1 MKKILMLIIVSVLS
15 LSLFAADYLR
25 ISPYGGYA
33 NINMA
38 AADYRDYKGD
48 NQTDAPVFGQDKD
61 YSVKQMIAIGSVEHM
76 SEKNGDIKRG
86 YHSLRERTEILNP
99 LNITI
104 TAPYG
109 YNFISQSNPEYNRP
123 FKLILVGSVTKDSE
137 PGAADFKFYH
147 VFDQNTQSFK
157 LDNELFQSLIDEL
170 DSTKPFY
177 NMYHKDITIWFDL
190 ILVLPGTV
198 TNTGTLE
205 LDNGEIYSL
214 KQADDYV
221 AVISISMEQG
231 DKKNDISIPISGYYS
246 SSSTPAENFV
256 SLSVSTTSN
265 ASNLNMNRDAGKE
278 VKVATIDFI
287 MDSTITDGS
296 GNATQGN
303 EQESIE
309 ALEAALR
316 SARKPTNIKIFF
328 SASNA
333 PLRSEEDGF
342 NLVHTSVIPGSVLTN
357 YNSASFE
364 VITYAK
370 EGRNLYNRETV
381 DIVVGTDSN
390 PVQQIF
396 SGDEY
401 VSDRYSSKI
410 THHDGTDADQV
421 QPDIYKAYGT
431 INDIIGNKPRVYYAW
446 SGEVYVKIDQ
456 NIETRMMMD
465 GRYTGRI
472 YVHVVGDF

>member
-15 LSLFAADYLR
+15 LSLFAAEYLR

-38 AADYRDYKGD
+38 ATDYRDYKGD
-48 NQTDAPVFGQDKD
+48 NQTDAPFFGLD
-61 YSVKQMIAIGSVEHM
+61 YQVKQMIAIGSVEGM
-76 SEKNGDIKRG
+76 SEDIE
-86 YHSLRERTEILNP
+86 YDIEEARTGIKNP

-109 YNFISQSNPEYNRP
+109 YNFISQSNPEYKRP
-123 FKLILVGSVTKDSE
+123 FKLILVGSVTNDSI
-137 PGAADFKFYH
+137 PGTADFRFYH

-157 LDNELFQSLIDEL
+157 LDNTLFQQLIDLTERN
-170 DSTKPFY
+170 DFHVYRS
-177 NMYHKDITIWFDL
+177 NMIIWFDL
-190 ILVLPGTV
+190 ILVLPGRV
-198 TNTGTLE
+198 TNTGNLE
-205 LDNGEIYSL
+205 LDNGEIYPL
-214 KQADDYV
+214 KQTDDYV
-221 AVISISMEQG
+221 AVVSISMEQG
-231 DKKNDISIPISGYYS
+231 GKKNDISIPISGYYS
-246 SSSTPAENFV
+246 SSSTPSENFV

-287 MDSTITDGS
+287 MDSTITDG
-296 GNATQGN
+296 GNATTDNG
-303 EQESIE
+303 QESIE
-309 ALEAALR
+309 ALEGALR
-316 SARKPTNIKIFF
+316 RAGKPINIKIFF

-333 PLRSEEDGF
+333 PLRSVEDGF

-370 EGRNLYNRETV
+370 EGRNLYKRETV

-401 VSDRYSSKI
+401 VSDPNSSKI

-431 INDIIGNKPRVYYAW
+431 INDITNNKPRVYYAW

>member
-38 AADYRDYKGD
+38 ATDYRDYKGD
-48 NQTDAPVFGQDKD
+48 NQTDAPLWGDNYQ
-61 YSVKQMIAIGSVEHM
+61 VKQMIAIGSVEGM
-76 SEKNGDIKRG
+76 SEDIE
-86 YHSLRERTEILNP
+86 YDIEEARTGIKNP

-109 YNFISQSNPEYNRP
+109 YNFISQSNPEYKRP
-123 FKLILVGSVTKDSE
+123 FKLILVGSVTNDST
-137 PGAADFKFYH
+137 PGDADFKFYH

-157 LDNELFQSLIDEL
+157 LDNTLFQQLIDL
-170 DSTKPFY
+170 TDWNDFHVSQS
-177 NMYHKDITIWFDL
+177 NMIIWFDL

-198 TNTGTLE
+198 SNTGNLE
-205 LDNGEIYSL
+205 LDNGEIYPL
-214 KQADDYV
+214 KQTDDYV

-287 MDSTITDGS
+287 MDSTITEGN
-296 GNATQGN
+296 GNATTAN
-303 EQESIE
+303 EQSSIE
-309 ALEAALR
+309 NLENVL
-316 SARKPTNIKIFF
+316 SGNGKPTNIKIFF

-333 PLRSEEDGF
+333 PLRSEDDGF

-370 EGRNLYNRETV
+370 EGRGLYSRKTGDEFIDGNNSAP
-381 DIVVGTDSN
+381 I
-390 PVQQIF
+390 QQIF
-396 SGDEY
+396 TGDEY
-401 VSDRYSSKI
+401 VSDPNSSKI
-410 THHDGTDADQV
+410 THHDSSDSDQI

-431 INDIIGNKPRVYYAW
+431 INDITNSEPRVYYAW

>member
-15 LSLFAADYLR
+15 LSLFAAEYLR

-38 AADYRDYKGD
+38 ATDYRDYKGD
-48 NQTDAPVFGQDKD
+48 NQTDAPVWGQD
-61 YSVKQMIAIGSVEHM
+61 YQVKQMIAIGSVEHM
-76 SEKNGDIKRG
+76 SKENGDIERG
-86 YHSLRERTEILNP
+86 YHSNRERTEILNP

-109 YNFISQSNPEYNRP
+109 YNFISQSNPEYKRP
-123 FKLILVGSVTKDSE
+123 FKLILVGSVTKEST
-137 PGAADFKFYH
+137 PGYADFKFYH

-157 LDNELFQSLIDEL
+157 LDNELFQRLIDKL
-170 DSTKPFY
+170 DNTNAFY
-177 NMYHKDITIWFDL
+177 YMYHHDITIWFDL

-198 TNTGTLE
+198 TNTGNLE
-205 LDNGEIYSL
+205 LDNGEIYPL
-214 KQADDYV
+214 KQTDDYV
-221 AVISISMEQG
+221 AVVSISMEQG
-231 DKKNDISIPISGYYS
+231 NKKNDISIPISGYYS

-287 MDSTITDGS
+287 MDSTITDVG
-296 GNATQGN
+296 GNATPDN
-303 EQESIE
+303 EKQSIGE
-309 ALEAALR
+309 LEAALK
-316 SARKPTNIKIFF
+316 SAGKPTNIKIFF

-333 PLRSEEDGF
+333 PLGSVEDGF

-381 DIVVGTDSN
+381 DTVVGTDSN

-401 VSDRYSSKI
+401 VSDPNSSKI

-431 INDIIGNKPRVYYAW
+431 INDITGAKPRVYYAW